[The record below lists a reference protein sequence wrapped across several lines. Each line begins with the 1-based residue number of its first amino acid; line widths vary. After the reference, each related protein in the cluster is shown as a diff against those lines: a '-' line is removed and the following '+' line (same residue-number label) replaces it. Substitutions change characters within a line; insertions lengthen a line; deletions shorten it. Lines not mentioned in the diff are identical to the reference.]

1 MEFEL
6 TADQRLFQETTGR
19 FLDDTCPL
27 TRVRELGNDPAGFDR
42 TWWRQGAELGW
53 TSMLVSEHL
62 GGGSISD
69 NGVRDLAL
77 ASFERGRRVS
87 PGPFVTSNV
96 VAAAVSESDRSSAH
110 AELLAG
116 LIAGTVI
123 ATVAF
128 DEPGQPWGVEGTA
141 ATLRSVD
148 GTLRLDGVKSPVQSG
163 AQADVFLVS
172 ARGDHLAPVLVLV
185 PATTEGITVTPLAA
199 VDLVQRF
206 ARVHFDGVDVDPAAV
221 IAYGAAP
228 VERSL
233 DLANALQLA
242 ETVGAIDRVLEFT
255 LEWAFDRTSFGR
267 PLASYQELK
276 HRFADM
282 KLWLEA
288 SKATTTAALAAVGAG
303 TSEASELV
311 SAAKSYVSEHAPEL
325 VQDCVQIH
333 GGIGVTWEHDLHLYL
348 RRVTLNS
355 STFGTCRDHRERLA
369 TIILGED

>member
-148 GTLRLDGVKSPVQSG
+148 GTLRLDGVKSPV
-163 AQADVFLVS
+163 
-172 ARGDHLAPVLVLV
+172 
-185 PATTEGITVTPLAA
+185 
-199 VDLVQRF
+199 
-206 ARVHFDGVDVDPAAV
+206 
-221 IAYGAAP
+221 
-228 VERSL
+228 
-233 DLANALQLA
+233 
-242 ETVGAIDRVLEFT
+242 
-255 LEWAFDRTSFGR
+255 
-267 PLASYQELK
+267 
-276 HRFADM
+276 
-282 KLWLEA
+282 
-288 SKATTTAALAAVGAG
+288 
-303 TSEASELV
+303 
-311 SAAKSYVSEHAPEL
+311 
-325 VQDCVQIH
+325 
-333 GGIGVTWEHDLHLYL
+333 
-348 RRVTLNS
+348 
-355 STFGTCRDHRERLA
+355 
-369 TIILGED
+369 